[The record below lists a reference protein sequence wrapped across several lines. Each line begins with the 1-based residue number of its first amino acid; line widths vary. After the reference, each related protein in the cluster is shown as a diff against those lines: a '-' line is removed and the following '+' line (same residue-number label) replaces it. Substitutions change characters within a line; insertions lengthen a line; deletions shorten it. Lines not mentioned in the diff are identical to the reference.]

1 MTGQR
6 FEESWLNQDK
16 AKVSFYSLKTYVNNL
31 LERLGIQKF
40 QQTAIQDEVFNFGLK
55 YHRGAQELVTF
66 GKVQT
71 KILKEMG
78 IKQDVFFAD
87 VNWASILK
95 ALRKHK
101 INFTEITKFPSIR
114 RDLALVIEKSVNF
127 DQISAIAQK
136 AGKKLL
142 KDINLFD
149 VYENEEQLGAGKKS
163 YSVSYIFEDPTKTL
177 KDKEIE
183 KIMNQ
188 LIQTYESKLGAVIRR

>member
-1 MTGQR
+1 
-6 FEESWLNQDK
+6 
-16 AKVSFYSLKTYVNNL
+16 
-31 LERLGIQKF
+31 
-40 QQTAIQDEVFNFGLK
+40 
-55 YHRGAQELVTF
+55 
-66 GKVQT
+66 VQT
-71 KILKEMG
+71 KILREMG

-87 VNWASILK
+87 INWASILK
-95 ALRKHK
+95 SLRKHK
-101 INFTEITKFPSIR
+101 INYTEITKFPSIR

-149 VYENEEQLGAGKKS
+149 VYENEDLLGANKKS
-163 YSVSYIFEDPTKTL
+163 YSVSFIFEDLTKTL

-188 LIQTYESKLGAVIRR
+188 LIQTYENKIGAVIRR

>member
-16 AKVSFYSLKTYVNNL
+16 AKVSFFSLKAYVNNL
-31 LERLGIQKF
+31 LKRLGIQKF
-40 QQTAIQDEVFNFGLK
+40 QQTAIKDDVFNFGLK
-55 YHRGAQELVTF
+55 YHKGAQDLVKF

-71 KILKEMG
+71 KILREMG

-87 VNWASILK
+87 INWASILK
-95 ALRKHK
+95 SLRKHK
-101 INFTEITKFPSIR
+101 INYTEITKFPSIR

-149 VYENEEQLGAGKKS
+149 VYENEDLLGANKKS
-163 YSVSYIFEDPTKTL
+163 YSVSFIFEDLTKTL

-188 LIQTYESKLGAVIRR
+188 LIQTYENKIGAVIRR